1 MRITDTQGN
10 KTAHKIKNELGLT
23 VDQVRI
29 IRIYTVDGL
38 SQAQVDQAIEAG
50 ALHDPVLHTA
60 QTAPA
65 ATDFD
70 WIIEVGFRPGVTDNE
85 GRTARE
91 TLRTVLGE
99 RSADI
104 AVYTSTQYLISG
116 DLSPAQVEHIAKD
129 LLANELIQRFQIAD
143 RNAWTASPGFPA
155 RTAAVTGEASSTV
168 DIVDLS
174 SLDDAALMKL
184 SRENILALNLEEMRC
199 IRDYYASPEVVA
211 HRKAKGLPA
220 APTDAE
226 LECLAQTWSEHCK
239 HKIFSSR
246 ISYENL
252 ENGTTAEINSLYKT
266 YIQGSTKQLRQ
277 RMGKDDFCLS
287 VFKDNAFFDPGTNL
301 HAGLLPK
308 AAVLV

>member
-1 MRITDTQGN
+1 MPIRVEVALRKAVTDTQGN

-29 IRIYTVDGL
+29 IRVYTVDGL
-38 SQAQVDQAIEAG
+38 TGAQVDAAIAAG
-50 ALHDPVLHTA
+50 ALHDPVLHAA
-60 QTAPA
+60 QTTPA
-65 ATDFD
+65 ARDFD

-91 TLRTVLGE
+91 TLRTVFGDDGLNV
-99 RSADI
+99 

-116 DLSPAQVEHIAKD
+116 HLTRAQVEHIAKD

-143 RNAWTASPGFPA
+143 KDEWAAKPGFPA
-155 RTAAVTGEASSTV
+155 RTAAVTGESSSTV

-174 SLDDAALMKL
+174 VMDDEALMRL
-184 SRENILALNLEEMRC
+184 SRENTLALSLEEMRC
-199 IRDYYASPEVVA
+199 IKDYYALPEVVA

-246 ISYENL
+246 ISYENR
-252 ENGTTAEINSLYKT
+252 ENGTKAEINSLYKT
-266 YIQGSTKQLRQ
+266 FI
-277 RMGKDDFCLS
+277 
-287 VFKDNAFFDPGTNL
+287 
-301 HAGLLPK
+301 
-308 AAVLV
+308 

>member
-1 MRITDTQGN
+1 MPIRVEVALRKAVTDTQGN

-143 RNAWTASPGFPA
+143 RDAWAASPGFPA
-155 RTAAVTGEASSTV
+155 RTVAVTGEASSTV

-211 HRKAKGLPA
+211 L
-220 APTDAE
+220 
-226 LECLAQTWSEHCK
+226 
-239 HKIFSSR
+239 
-246 ISYENL
+246 
-252 ENGTTAEINSLYKT
+252 SL
-266 YIQGSTKQLRQ
+266 I
-277 RMGKDDFCLS
+277 
-287 VFKDNAFFDPGTNL
+287 
-301 HAGLLPK
+301 HI
-308 AAVLV
+308 